1 MRIRKVDPVTGDA
14 VFGGDQASI
23 LRNSP
28 DAVGVLV
35 EARMNLW
42 QEQWYL
48 DRSEGTPYEQQVL
61 GRRTEGLRDA
71 ALRARIL
78 STQGVVSLKGYN
90 SVQNRQTRT
99 LDVAAEIQTAYS
111 SDYLA
116 GPSANIKNLTVKVE
130 NGR

>member
-1 MRIRKVDPVTGDA
+1 MRIRKVSADGDY

-23 LRNSP
+23 LRDSP

-35 EARMNLW
+35 EARLNLW

-48 DRSEGTPYEQQVL
+48 DATAGTPFEQQVL

-90 SVQNRQTRT
+90 SVLDRQTRAFT
-99 LDVAAEIQTAYS
+99 VSAEIQTAYS

-116 GPSANIKNLTVKVE
+116 GPSANTKNLTVKVE